1 MARAKG
7 SVSSFGFALP
17 VGSSVVSPTS
27 VVFGTCF
34 SGVDRGC
41 FGSSRAVCGPEVA
54 VKGVCGS
61 RTTLSALVCS

>member
-1 MARAKG
+1 MAGAEG
-7 SVSSFGFALP
+7 LVSSSAFALP

-34 SGVDRGC
+34 SRAGRGC

-54 VKGVCGS
+54 VEGAFGS
-61 RTTLSALVCS
+61 GTTLSSLVCS

>member
-1 MARAKG
+1 MAGAKG
-7 SVSSFGFALP
+7 LVSSSAFALP

-34 SGVDRGC
+34 SRAGRGC

-54 VKGVCGS
+54 VEGAFGS
-61 RTTLSALVCS
+61 GTTLSSLVCS